1 MEDITDA
8 DYAHR
13 KRICKDPKA
22 KTLEEYHD
30 LYVQSNTL
38 LLADIFE
45 NFWNMCLEIYELD
58 PVRFFLLHQYYYGNR
73 SFSWYRYIT
82 NDKKSYQSRNVSHN
96 SSICK
101 S

>member
-13 KRICKDPKA
+13 KRICKDPKT

-45 NFWNMCLEIYELD
+45 NFWNICLEIDELD

-82 NDKKSYQSRNVSHN
+82 NDKKSYQRRNVSHN